1 MTDKVLVIGA
11 AHLDIVGDYSSI
23 SAGVIDKPGEI
34 IYSVGGTGYNIA
46 ANLAQSGVPVRF
58 MTLLRAESLITPVI
72 MARLASYGIDTALV
86 RAEVDIEE
94 SGFVGQRENGE
105 LISAVTASTMDR
117 FSIPEDELRSA
128 IAAASIVVAEC
139 NVSSIFLDRIQK
151 TCLATGKKLIL
162 ACVSEPKVKRILQ
175 VERRPGVPYPF
186 FIISMNEIE
195 AAAIG
200 CKIDPDLS
208 PADRIAACNML
219 GAENIIITRGD
230 KGFLAFDCTGAGV
243 SFPAPVVEKIVSV
256 TGGGDA
262 LLSAVALHFIK
273 YRELD
278 WTEIDK
284 SIHRLVTAV
293 LSVKGGAV
301 GSQTHPNE
309 LRVVPREEIE
319 RLREAQREHFIKA
332 FGEPINI
339 FGKKIV
345 FGDILT
351 IVSIIIAMLALF
363 YQAFYQS

>member
-11 AHLDIVGDYSSI
+11 AHLDIVGDYNSVST
-23 SAGVIDKPGEI
+23 GVIDKPGEI

-46 ANLAQSGVPVRF
+46 ANLAQSGIPVRF
-58 MTLLRAESLITPVI
+58 MTLLRTESLITPII
-72 MARLASYGIDTALV
+72 MARLTSYGIDTSLV
-86 RAEVDIEE
+86 KTEIDVEE
-94 SGFVGQRENGE
+94 SGFIGQRENGE
-105 LISAVTASTMDR
+105 LVSAVTASTMDR
-117 FSIPEDELRSA
+117 FSIPEEELRAA
-128 IAAASIVVAEC
+128 IAAASLVVTEC

-151 TCLATGKKLIL
+151 MCLATGKKLIL

-175 VERRPGVPYPF
+175 IERRPGVPYPF

-200 CKIDPDLS
+200 CKIDPELS

-219 GAENIIITRGD
+219 GAENIVITRGG
-230 KGFLAFDCTGAGV
+230 KGFLAFDCTGGGV
-243 SFPAPVVEKIVSV
+243 SFPAPVIEKIVSA

-273 YRELD
+273 YQELN
-278 WTEIDK
+278 WAEIDR

-293 LSVKGGAV
+293 MSVKGGSV

-309 LRVVPREEIE
+309 LRVVPRDEIE

-345 FGDILT
+345 FGDVLT
-351 IVSIIIAMLALF
+351 VLSIIIALLALF
-363 YQAFYQS
+363 YQAFYQK